1 MESHKKHTTLF
12 KTHTC
17 PIRILPL
24 LVALAAFLHAGAENA
39 EDKDAPNTVDTINI
53 YSLKEVEVS
62 ASMRNRFASPTSH
75 TVAKMQLGDLENP
88 QVYQTVSSAL
98 LKEQLVTNLNDAL
111 KNVPG
116 VQRLWESTGRQ
127 SDGGEYYTMRG
138 FSVQPTIINGVAG
151 LSNGALDPA
160 NVAKIEAIKGPS
172 GTLYGGNL
180 ISYGGLINIVT
191 KTPYNSFGGSV
202 GYMTGSHGLNR
213 FTADVNT
220 PLSSKAHLRVN
231 AAYHYQRSFQDA
243 GFSRSLFIAPS
254 FRFDASDR
262 LTFLVNAEYYAP
274 ERAVAPMIFLYRSSD
289 VQFKDT
295 RLFDAAYKRSFT
307 SDELTISNPTFGLQ
321 AQALYNIN
329 SHWSSQTIVS
339 SSIAGS
345 DGYYTYLWN
354 NQSSQLFTR
363 YASKVNSTS
372 SAINIQQNFNADHR
386 FGTVRNRFLAGA
398 DFLQRNIV
406 NNANPWVANGEVS
419 LADGSDTGVL
429 TASAIDKLVAEGKA
443 TQSRAKV
450 TIYGVYVSDVIDIT
464 RHLSA
469 LVGLRLDN
477 YSGGSMY
484 ATEEVKD
491 QLSFS
496 QKLGLVFQ
504 PLPDRLSLFA
514 NYMNGFTNNDPVS
527 VYDKDGKFVKTKVLD
542 PEHANQWEAGVKAN
556 LWDERLT
563 LTASYYDIRVGN
575 RSMTD
580 PDNPLNTVQGGV
592 ERSKGVELSLT
603 ANPLTGLNVIMGYSY
618 NDNKITKDAAD
629 GDYLGRRSESA
640 GPAHMFNLWA
650 SYRFFTGALKGWS
663 VGLGGN
669 AASENKILNR
679 RSTGTFALPG
689 YVVVNGL
696 LSYTGDRYTIS
707 LKADNLLNKK
717 YYNGWST
724 VSPQRLFNVS
734 IGAEYRF

>member
-1 MESHKKHTTLF
+1 MESHTKHTTLF

-39 EDKDAPNTVDTINI
+39 EDKDAPNTVDTMNI

-274 ERAVAPMIFLYRSSD
+274 ERAVAPMIFLCRSSD

-429 TASAIDKLVAEGKA
+429 TASAIDKLVAEGNA

-450 TIYGVYVSDVIDIT
+450 TIYGVYVSDVIEHHT
-464 RHLSA
+464 
-469 LVGLRLDN
+469 
-477 YSGGSMY
+477 
-484 ATEEVKD
+484 
-491 QLSFS
+491 
-496 QKLGLVFQ
+496 
-504 PLPDRLSLFA
+504 P
-514 NYMNGFTNNDPVS
+514 PVS
-527 VYDKDGKFVKTKVLD
+527 T
-542 PEHANQWEAGVKAN
+542 
-556 LWDERLT
+556 RR
-563 LTASYYDIRVGN
+563 TA
-575 RSMTD
+575 
-580 PDNPLNTVQGGV
+580 P
-592 ERSKGVELSLT
+592 
-603 ANPLTGLNVIMGYSY
+603 
-618 NDNKITKDAAD
+618 
-629 GDYLGRRSESA
+629 
-640 GPAHMFNLWA
+640 
-650 SYRFFTGALKGWS
+650 
-663 VGLGGN
+663 
-669 AASENKILNR
+669 
-679 RSTGTFALPG
+679 
-689 YVVVNGL
+689 
-696 LSYTGDRYTIS
+696 
-707 LKADNLLNKK
+707 
-717 YYNGWST
+717 
-724 VSPQRLFNVS
+724 
-734 IGAEYRF
+734 